1 MKKKVLVLSVV
12 CLAMAAFL
20 STVSPF
26 KAYGEEI
33 KLRYSLIWPPVHPIA
48 KLAGEWARDVE
59 KATQG
64 RIKISMFPGNT
75 LTPPMQAYDNTAKGV
90 VDIAGMFTGLCPGE
104 TSSFRGL
111 ATAPGVQKRL
121 SVQ

>member
-1 MKKKVLVLSVV
+1 MKKNVLVIGMA
-12 CLAMAAFL
+12 CLTMAAFL

-48 KLAGEWARDVE
+48 KLAGEWAKDVE

-64 RIKISMFPGNT
+64 RIKITLFPGNT
-75 LTPPMQAYDNTAKGV
+75 LTPPMQAYDNTVKGV
-90 VDIAGMFTGLCPGE
+90 VDIAGMFIGLRPGPLA
-104 TSSFRGL
+104 SFRGL
-111 ATAPGVQKRL
+111 TTTPGV
-121 SVQ
+121 